1 MARPTHTDLL
11 ESSLSVCPTVG
22 VVKRRCLHL
31 STPPAGE
38 PIYAFSSE
46 WLSFQR
52 TSPETSAKPS
62 DPSGEI
68 FCKMK
73 FDDFLFSHLGE
84 IGKCALPS
92 ETHESPYLSNDPRL
106 TVKECKG
113 WDEAPVSLN
122 LSGSPKV
129 HCYYNENCE
138 LDGETCDAHVFDRS
152 RVKYSALDRWEL
164 VCSRGSFRAHVQ
176 MSYYIGQL
184 AGSFVFGLLG
194 DRIGR
199 KKVCIMAI
207 ATQVTF
213 GLASVFAPTWWAFA
227 ILRAGIGFSHPGI
240 FVIAVVVGMELV
252 GPKYRKL
259 ASVITGGFFAVG
271 QILLGIEGSFV
282 TNYQHLLLLITLPGA
297 IFLSYWWLVP
307 ESPRWLVSQR
317 RFEEADKILRR
328 AAKINGV
335 TLPEKW
341 WEELDSE
348 TDRKEGQAVRKY
360 KVWDLFKT
368 PVLRKRALVTFFLW
382 PCVSM
387 VYYGMAL
394 KPNILG
400 GDMYLNFIFAALVEI
415 PALVLVYLNIDRIG
429 RRIVTS
435 TGYFLAGACLLLNHF
450 LGDDVPL
457 VVSVVQ
463 MMISKGAITGTYA
476 AIYTYT
482 PELFPTVIRNT
493 AMGVCSMVA
502 RLGAIS
508 GTYLS
513 MWLAETPNG
522 KVYMILPFAVM
533 TIVAAALTLLF
544 LPETMGTPL
553 SETIEQVEGEEQYVP
568 QEMQPLQKKEADET
582 EPPELPSEKP

>member
-1 MARPTHTDLL
+1 
-11 ESSLSVCPTVG
+11 
-22 VVKRRCLHL
+22 
-31 STPPAGE
+31 
-38 PIYAFSSE
+38 
-46 WLSFQR
+46 
-52 TSPETSAKPS
+52 
-62 DPSGEI
+62 
-68 FCKMK
+68 
-73 FDDFLFSHLGE
+73 
-84 IGKCALPS
+84 
-92 ETHESPYLSNDPRL
+92 
-106 TVKECKG
+106 
-113 WDEAPVSLN
+113 
-122 LSGSPKV
+122 
-129 HCYYNENCE
+129 
-138 LDGETCDAHVFDRS
+138 
-152 RVKYSALDRWEL
+152 
-164 VCSRGSFRAHVQ
+164 

-213 GLASVFAPTWWAFA
+213 GLASVFAPTWWSFA

-317 RFEEADKILRR
+317 RFDEADKILRR

-348 TDRKEGQAVRKY
+348 TDRKEGKAVRKY

-553 SETIEQVEGEEQYVP
+553 SETIEQVEGEEQCVP
-568 QEMQPLQKKEADET
+568 QEMQPLQTKETNET
-582 EPPELPSEKP
+582 DPLEPPPEEP

>member
-1 MARPTHTDLL
+1 MFKDPR
-11 ESSLSVCPTVG
+11 SV
-22 VVKRRCLHL
+22 
-31 STPPAGE
+31 S
-38 PIYAFSSE
+38 
-46 WLSFQR
+46 QR
-52 TSPETSAKPS
+52 TSSETSAEPS
-62 DPSGEI
+62 TGKRLS
-68 FCKMK
+68 KMK
-73 FDDFLFSHLGE
+73 FDDFLFTHLGE
-84 IGKCALPS
+84 IGKYQKIQFLLVCLPTIIVSMHAVSWTLAAVPVPYRCALPS
-92 ETHESPYLSNDPRL
+92 ETHESPYYSTDPRL
-106 TVKECKG
+106 TIKECKG
-113 WDEAPVSLN
+113 WDEAPVPVN
-122 LSGSPKV
+122 QSGSPKV

-138 LDGETCDAHVFDRS
+138 LDGETCDVHVFDRS
-152 RVKYSALDRWEL
+152 RVVYSALDRWEL
-164 VCSRGSFRAHVQ
+164 VCGRGSFRAHVQ

-213 GLASVFAPTWWAFA
+213 GLASVFAPTWWSFA
-227 ILRAGIGFSHPGI
+227 ILRTNPTFSAGIGFSHPGI

-252 GPKYRKL
+252 GPKYRRL

-271 QILLGIEGSFV
+271 QILLGIEGNFV

-297 IFLSYWWLVP
+297 VFLSYWWLVP

-328 AAKINGV
+328 AAKTNGV

-348 TDRKEGQAVRKY
+348 TERKEGKTVRKY

-368 PVLRKRALVTFFLW
+368 PILRKRALVTFFLW

-415 PALVLVYLNIDRIG
+415 PALVLVYLTIDRIG

-435 TGYFLAGACLLLNHF
+435 TGYFLAGACLLINYF
-450 LGDDVPL
+450 LGDNVPL
-457 VVSVVQ
+457 LVSIIQ

-513 MWLAETPNG
+513 MWIAEMPNG
-522 KVYMILPFAVM
+522 KVYMVVPFAVM
-533 TIVAAALTLLF
+533 TIIAAALTLLF

-568 QEMQPLQKKEADET
+568 QEMQPLRTKETDET
-582 EPPELPSEKP
+582 EPPEPPSEEP